1 VKPGTVTIRFI
12 VPGEINPRDALAC
25 LSNEE
30 KLRAGRFHF
39 PKDSIHWMACRA
51 GLRKVLGQ
59 ITGLSPLDVPL
70 LISENGKPLLA
81 APFQHLHFNLSHCD
95 DLAVVACSSDGPV
108 GVDLEPFRRAP
119 ELLECVATFCHPV
132 ETTSLPVSGEARAS
146 QLLKIWTA
154 KEAVLKALGSGLF
167 TAPETLRIDFERQ
180 PATGIPD
187 VPMEGV
193 TDQHIHEIKH
203 PLGLHQLMISAPP
216 GVTKFDIEF

>member
-1 VKPGTVTIRFI
+1 MKPGTVTIRFI
-12 VPGEINPRDALAC
+12 IPGNINPRVALAS

-51 GLRKVLGQ
+51 ELRKILAEVL
-59 ITGLSPLDVPL
+59 GLSPLEVPL
-70 LISENGKPLLA
+70 VVSENGKPLLA

-95 DLAVVACSSDGPV
+95 DLAVVAWSVDGPV

-119 ELLECVATFCHPV
+119 ELLECVPTFCHPV
-132 ETTSLPVSGEARAS
+132 EISALPVSGAARADR
-146 QLLKIWTA
+146 LLKIWTA
-154 KEAVLKALGSGLF
+154 KEAVLKALGTGLF

-187 VPMEGV
+187 DPIEGIAG
-193 TDQHIHEIKH
+193 QHIHEIQH
-203 PLGLHQLMISAPP
+203 PLGSHQVMISVPST
-216 GVTKFDIEF
+216 VTKTEIEF